1 MLSGEEQHLERA
13 HVEFRAMA
21 KSVRTVTGCGCGLA
35 VALIAVI
42 IGVGLLVQL
51 MGVPVPLQPRLPI
64 PDDVPPAAA
73 EPAPKIDTNAPGRTS
88 DKLGFW
94 ADPLA
99 KDLGFS
105 SAALRAYGNA
115 EIIANESYPDCHLS
129 WNTLAGIGFVE
140 TRHGTYTGRIF
151 DGAAIDENGFVQPA
165 IFGPQLD
172 GNSGFA
178 LVKDTDNGEMDGDA
192 ELDRAVGP
200 LQFIPETWRRFSRDA
215 DGDGVPNPQQIDDA
229 ALTTAVMLC
238 ANGGDL
244 STPEGWT
251 KAVRSYNQS
260 TEYVMSVRD
269 AAASYA
275 LGQPAFKDGAISNIF

>member
-1 MLSGEEQHLERA
+1 
-13 HVEFRAMA
+13 MA
-21 KSVRTVTGCGCGLA
+21 KSAKAVTGCGCGLA
-35 VALIAVI
+35 VALIAI
-42 IGVGLLVQL
+42 IVGIGLLVQVL
-51 MGVPVPLQPRLPI
+51 GSPLSIRGLQPLPS
-64 PDDVPPAAA
+64 DVPPAAA
-73 EPAPKIDTNAPGRTS
+73 EPAPRIDTNTPGRTS

-99 KDLGFS
+99 EELGFS

-115 EIIANESYPDCHLS
+115 EIIANESFPDCHLS
-129 WNTLAGIGFVE
+129 WNTIAGIGFVE

-151 DGAAIDENGFVQPA
+151 DGARIGEDGVVAPP
-165 IFGPQLD
+165 IFGPALD
-172 GNSGFA
+172 GSSGFA
-178 LVKDTDNGEMDGDA
+178 HVHDTDDGEIDGDV

-238 ANGGDL
+238 TNGGDL

-251 KAVRSYNQS
+251 RAVRSYNQS
-260 TEYVMSVRD
+260 GEYIRDVRD
-269 AAASYA
+269 AAAAYA
-275 LGQPAFKDGAISNIF
+275 QGQPAYKTGTLAPFL